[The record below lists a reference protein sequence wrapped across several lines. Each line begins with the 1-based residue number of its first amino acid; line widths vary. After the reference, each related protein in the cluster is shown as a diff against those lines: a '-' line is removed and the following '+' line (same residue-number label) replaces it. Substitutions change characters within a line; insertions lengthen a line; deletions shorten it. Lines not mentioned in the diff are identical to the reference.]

1 MLGIGERYA
10 VKYSLGIAICGEQ
23 RTVATMTITL
33 EVTPELERALHQAAD
48 YAGVAPDAY
57 ILNLL
62 RQNLKSPPVRQPQ
75 LSATEAALLQQINVS
90 LSQIGWQ
97 RYHEL
102 QGKRTAETLTPAEQT
117 ELIALSDEIEAA
129 NAQRIEKLAQ
139 LAQIRQTT
147 VRALINELGLQSAG
161 YA

>member
-1 MLGIGERYA
+1 
-10 VKYSLGIAICGEQ
+10 
-23 RTVATMTITL
+23 MTITL
-33 EVTPELERALHQAAD
+33 EVTPELERALYQAAD
-48 YAGVAPDAY
+48 HAGVAPDAY

-62 RQNLKSPPVRQPQ
+62 RQNLKPSSLRQPQ
-75 LSATEAALLQQINVS
+75 MSATEAALLQQINFS

-102 QGKRTAETLTPAEQT
+102 QGKRMAETLTPAEQT

-129 NAQRIEKLAQ
+129 NVQRIEKLAQ

-147 VRALINELGLQSAG
+147 VRALINELGLQSAA